1 MPKKDI
7 KKDTI
12 NQKQRLVIWLLKDGK
27 PGHESQVN
35 GLASALARLKPSEI
49 HSVKL
54 KGRLIYSIISLIFI
68 RFSKRIPWCGLP
80 KPDLIIGAGH
90 KTHLWLLAARLFN
103 GGKIVLLMKPTMP
116 SFLYDL
122 VMIPIHDKVASSA
135 NIIETQGVL
144 NEMTSIGE
152 RINNR
157 GLILIGGL
165 SVHYDWDSQSIVQQI
180 ERLITDNPSIQWEMT
195 TSRRTPVAVVKMLS
209 ELSQENFILT
219 PYEATD
225 ARWVSNRLKIV
236 SRVWVSEDSVSMV
249 YEALTSG
256 AEVGLFTLDSHL
268 KKSRVVT
275 GMEDLKKRKFVLTDT
290 KLGEDYLK
298 SPESFNES
306 DRCASLVLKRL

>member
-1 MPKKDI
+1 MPKRDI
-7 KKDTI
+7 KKYTI
-12 NQKQRLVIWLLKDGK
+12 NEKQKLVIWLFKDGK
-27 PGHESQVN
+27 AGHESQVN

-49 HSVKL
+49 HSVNL
-54 KGRLIYSIISLIFI
+54 KGRFIYSIISLIFN
-68 RFSKRIPWCGLP
+68 RFSNRIPWCGLP

-90 KTHLWLLAARLFN
+90 KTHTWLLAARCFN
-103 GGKIVLLMKPTMP
+103 GGKIVLLMKPTLP

-122 VMIPIHDKVASSA
+122 IFIPIHDKAASSA
-135 NIIETQGVL
+135 NIIETHGVL
-144 NEMTSIGE
+144 NEMTSVGE

-165 SVHYDWDSQSIVQQI
+165 SAHYDWDNQSIVQQI
-180 ERLITDNPSIQWEMT
+180 ERLIAGNPSIQWEIT
-195 TSRRTPVAVVKMLS
+195 TSRRTPVDVVKMLS
-209 ELSQENFILT
+209 ELSQDNFILT

-225 ARWVSNRLKIV
+225 VLWVSNRLKIV

-256 AEVGLFTLDSHL
+256 AEVGLFRLKSHL
-268 KKSRVVT
+268 KKSRVVA

-298 SPESFNES
+298 SLESFNES